1 MGGIL
6 GKEERVYIHSRG
18 VPSLVGNSSK
28 LCQFCIKRSSVCGFC
43 GVGGKLLSYQPHT
56 RNYTAPE
63 RIWNVWWRARKLTP
77 GVSLR
82 PQTTTSRH
90 FGASSSYQSS
100 DIKINDSGRDSCDGV
115 DT

>member
-1 MGGIL
+1 MEGIL
-6 GKEERVYIHSRG
+6 GKEERVYIHSGG
-18 VPSLVGNSSK
+18 VPSLVRNSSQ
-28 LCQFCIKRSSVCGFC
+28 LCQVCVKRLSLCGFC

-56 RNYTAPE
+56 RNYMAPE
-63 RIWNVWWRARKLTP
+63 RIWNVWWLAQKLTP
-77 GVSLR
+77 GASLL

-100 DIKINDSGRDSCDGV
+100 DIKISDSGWNSCDGV